1 MTACVLFCDLSWLSL
16 SPFCVLPAGF
26 ARGYSVPVEKKTP
39 GACLPARAYRH
50 TDITKTLRMI
60 MKKTFAPLALAAATL
75 FAASAA
81 SATSANYNICTT
93 SGCKTAGSAT
103 VSGSSAATKYP
114 IVLAHGMAGF
124 SAIGPIDYFYGIPG
138 DLTANG
144 AKVYVT
150 QVASFNSSSVRGEQL
165 LTQAKIVLAL
175 TGAAKVNL
183 IGHSQGALDTRY
195 VAAAIPTKV
204 ASVSTVGGV
213 NKGSSVADVV
223 SGLTNIPGVGTLSG
237 AVITS
242 IVNGL
247 FTVVDLISGS
257 AYEQNTKSALAQL
270 STAGMNAFNA
280 KYPAGVPTTS
290 CGSGAASVNGVQ
302 YYSWSGTSHLTNVL
316 DLTDPALALTGLA
329 FGSNANDGLVGQCG
343 SHLGTVIR
351 DNYGMNHVDE
361 INHLFGLTN
370 LFETSPVTLF
380 RNQANRLKTAGL

>member
-1 MTACVLFCDLSWLSL
+1 MNRIL
-16 SPFCVLPAGF
+16 
-26 ARGYSVPVEKKTP
+26 
-39 GACLPARAYRH
+39 
-50 TDITKTLRMI
+50 
-60 MKKTFAPLALAAATL
+60 APIALAAATL
-75 FAASAA
+75 LASSVASAA
-81 SATSANYNICTT
+81 NYSICTT
-93 SGCKTAGSAT
+93 GGCSTAGSKS
-103 VSGSSAATKYP
+103 VSGSSAATKFP
-114 IVLAHGMAGF
+114 IILAHGMAGF

-144 AKVYVT
+144 ARVYVT

-195 VAAAIPTKV
+195 VAAAMPTKV

-257 AYEQNTKSALAQL
+257 AYEQNTKAALSQL

-290 CGSGAASVNGVQ
+290 CGGGAASVNGVA
-302 YYSWSGTSHLTNVL
+302 YYSWSGTSHITNIL

-329 FGSNANDGLVGQCG
+329 FGGMGNDGLAGSCQ